1 MLKTLSKLSLVL
13 CILGLSACQTTLVPR
28 GYVSGDPCIRC
39 GEDFEFTPNETNAAI
54 NMAERMGFDWR
65 TSK

>member
-1 MLKTLSKLSLVL
+1 MLRTLSKLSLVL

-28 GYVSGDPCIRC
+28 GSVSGDPCIRC